1 MLTERSGRGRW
12 NTAKRVL
19 ALYLLGMIRLGY
31 PAQNVTLP
39 ATTNRTLRLA
49 SLGDTEK
56 VRALVWENL
65 LGLETIVRW
74 NAERGLRLFRIGQ
87 GLIPFASHP
96 AFPYDWEVE
105 HGDDLREI
113 GALARSLGVR
123 LSMHPGQFIN
133 PGSPDPR
140 TAERSLEE
148 LRYATRVFDLMGGED
163 AVVVLHL
170 GGAYDDRPAAVA
182 RFVEALRPEAGI
194 LRYLALENDER
205 IWTVAEISQA
215 ARDLGIPAIV
225 DNLHHRLNPGGLAL
239 GEALDLALP
248 TWEPRGVRPKIHLS
262 SQDPKKRP
270 GAHAYSIEPGDWEA
284 VVGALGGRETDVMV
298 EAKGKEL
305 AALGVGAG
313 RERSSVAPE
322 PQQG

>member
-1 MLTERSGRGRW
+1 
-12 NTAKRVL
+12 
-19 ALYLLGMIRLGY
+19 MIRYGY
-31 PAQNVTLP
+31 PAQNLTLP

-49 SLGDTEK
+49 SLADAEK

-74 NAERGLRLFRIGQ
+74 NAERGICLFRMGQ

-96 AFPYDWEVE
+96 AFPYDWAEE
-105 HGDDLREI
+105 HGDDLREM
-113 GALARSLGVR
+113 GALARFLGVR

-133 PGSPDPR
+133 PGSPNPE
-140 TAERSLEE
+140 TARRSIDE
-148 LRYATRVFDLMGGED
+148 LLYATRVFDLMGNDD

-182 RFVEALRPEAGI
+182 RFVEALEPQKDI

-205 IWTVAEISQA
+205 IWTVGEIVDA
-215 ARDLGIPAIV
+215 ASTLDIPAIV
-225 DNLHHRLNPGGLAL
+225 DNLHHSLNPGGLSL

-248 TWEPRGVRPKIHLS
+248 AWEARGVRPKVHLS
-262 SQDPKKRP
+262 SQDPTKRP
-270 GAHAYSIEPGDWEA
+270 GAHAHSIEPEDWA
-284 VVGALGGRETDVMV
+284 AFLDALGGRETDVMV

-305 AALGVGAG
+305 ALSTLRA
-313 RERSSVAPE
+313 SVV
-322 PQQG
+322 

>member
-1 MLTERSGRGRW
+1 M
-12 NTAKRVL
+12 V
-19 ALYLLGMIRLGY
+19 RLGY
-31 PAQNVTLP
+31 PAQNLTLP

-49 SLGDTEK
+49 SLGDGEK

-96 AFPYDWEVE
+96 SFPYDWTEE

-113 GALARSLGVR
+113 GALARALDVR

-133 PGSPDPR
+133 PGSPNTQ
-140 TAERSLEE
+140 TAERSLDE
-148 LRYATRVFDLMGGED
+148 LRYATRVFDLIGGDD

-182 RFVEALRPEAGI
+182 RFVEALRPETGI

-205 IWTVAEISQA
+205 IWTVAEISHTVRA
-215 ARDLGIPAIV
+215 LGIPAIT
-225 DNLHHRLNPGGLAL
+225 DNLHHRLNSGGLTL
-239 GEALDLALP
+239 GEAFDLALP
-248 TWEPRGVRPKIHLS
+248 TWEVRGVRPKIHLS

-270 GAHAYSIEPGDWEA
+270 GAHAYSVEPEDWEA
-284 VVGALGGRETDVMV
+284 VVEALDGRETDVMV

-313 RERSSVAPE
+313 RERSGVAPE
-322 PQQG
+322 PR

>member
-1 MLTERSGRGRW
+1 
-12 NTAKRVL
+12 V
-19 ALYLLGMIRLGY
+19 YLLGMIRYGY
-31 PAQNVTLP
+31 PAQNLTLP

-49 SLGDTEK
+49 SLADAEK
-56 VRALVWENL
+56 VRALVWENM

-74 NAERGLRLFRIGQ
+74 NAERGIRLFRIGQ

-96 AFPYDWEVE
+96 AFPYDWPEE
-105 HGDDLREI
+105 HGDDLREL

-133 PGSPDPR
+133 PGSPNPE
-140 TAERSLEE
+140 TAGRSLDE
-148 LRYATRVFDLMGGED
+148 LRYAARVFDLMGLDD

-182 RFVEALRPEAGI
+182 RFVEALRAQEDI

-205 IWTVAEISQA
+205 IWTVGEIVGA
-215 ARDLGIPAIV
+215 ARALGIPAIL
-225 DNLHHRLNPGGLAL
+225 DNLHHSLNPGGLSL

-248 TWEPRGVRPKIHLS
+248 TWEARGVRPKVHLS
-262 SQDPKKRP
+262 SQDPTKRP
-270 GAHAYSIEPGDWEA
+270 GAHAHSIEAGDWA
-284 VVGALGGRETDVMV
+284 AFLDALGGRETDVMV

-305 AALGVGAG
+305 ALPALVTT
-313 RERSSVAPE
+313 VV
-322 PQQG
+322 